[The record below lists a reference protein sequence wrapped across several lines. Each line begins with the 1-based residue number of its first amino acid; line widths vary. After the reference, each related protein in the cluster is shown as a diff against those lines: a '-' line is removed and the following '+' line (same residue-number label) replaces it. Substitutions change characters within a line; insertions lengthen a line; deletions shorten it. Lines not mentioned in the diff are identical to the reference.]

1 MKSTKLYVSL
11 RVAIFILMLLLLI
24 PYSMHKITFS
34 TWQVSAYILLAGNF
48 ALIALRHYKNPV
60 QGAKFAVFFN
70 SLAAV
75 ILLIAAFY
83 WAVFVR

>member
-11 RVAIFILMLLLLI
+11 RIAIFVSMLLLLI
-24 PYSMHKITFS
+24 PYSMHKITFG

-48 ALIALRHYKNPV
+48 TLIALRHYKNPV

-70 SLAAV
+70 NLVAV
-75 ILLIAAFY
+75 LLLIAAFY

>member
-11 RVAIFILMLLLLI
+11 RVAIFISMLLLLI
-24 PYSMHKITFS
+24 PYSMHKITFD

-60 QGAKFAVFFN
+60 QGAKFAVFLN
-70 SLAAV
+70 SLIA
-75 ILLIAAFY
+75 LFTLIFALY
-83 WAVFVR
+83 WAVLVF

>member
-11 RVAIFILMLLLLI
+11 RVAIFVSMLLLLI
-24 PYSMHKITFS
+24 PYSMHKITFG

-48 ALIALRHYKNPV
+48 ASIALRHYKDPV

-70 SLAAV
+70 NLVAV
-75 ILLIAAFY
+75 LLLIAAFY

>member
-24 PYSMHKITFS
+24 PYSMHKITFN

-70 SLAAV
+70 SLVAV
-75 ILLIAAFY
+75 SFLIAAFY
-83 WAVFVR
+83 WAVFVL